1 MMPWEVQLGRLEQQL
16 AWQSGMILELQR
28 MVQQLTEQVEKLQ
41 AVPHTKIDRIEYQF
55 DQLKVEKLEGA
66 LHIGISPPGTSDLL
80 AQQPGG
86 AWEAVGW
93 KGGVSPEAPAASTD
107 SAQEPYRSI
116 RRYMEEE
123 VPSLMNQL
131 AKENPFVFP
140 DAYLQQMKRS
150 LESQVEERV
159 AHYLR
164 QTQGDPSNADGTA
177 LDRIAAQVQRDVEAA
192 IRIHFAERG
201 DEIRGNPG

>member
-1 MMPWEVQLGRLEQQL
+1 MMPWEVQLCRLEQQL

-28 MVQQLTEQVEKLQ
+28 MVQQLMEQVEKLQ

-86 AWEAVGW
+86 GWEAVGW
-93 KGGVSPEAPAASTD
+93 KGGVSPEASFASTD
-107 SAQEPYRSI
+107 STQEPYRSI

-123 VPSLMNQL
+123 VPHLMNQL
-131 AKENPFVFP
+131 AEESPYVFP
-140 DAYLQQMKRS
+140 DAYLHQMKRS
-150 LESQVEERV
+150 LESQIEERV

-164 QTQGDPSNADGTA
+164 QTPEEALNADEIY

-192 IRIHFAERG
+192 IRIHFAERK
-201 DEIRGNPG
+201 EENRGNPG